1 MLAPS
6 TCSLEQFLSGLGW
19 LGAGAPDGYGP
30 TGLTEP
36 QLEELLAA
44 VQAAMAGC
52 DAEVTV
58 VRRRKVLGG
67 VRSAVQCQ
75 CSVRLCS
82 AALGTPRI

>member
-1 MLAPS
+1 MWLLLAPVLALL
-6 TCSLEQFLSGLGW
+6 TCSLAQFLSGLGW

-58 VRRRKVLGG
+58 VRRRKVRGG
-67 VRSAVQCQ
+67 MRSAAQFNA
-75 CSVRLCS
+75 S
-82 AALGTPRI
+82 AV